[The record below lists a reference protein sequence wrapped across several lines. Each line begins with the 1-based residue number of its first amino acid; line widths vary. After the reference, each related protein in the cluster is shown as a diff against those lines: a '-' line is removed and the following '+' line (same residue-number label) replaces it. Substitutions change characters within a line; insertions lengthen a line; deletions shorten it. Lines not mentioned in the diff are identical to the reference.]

1 MFFGRSTAEMFYIF
15 YMVLDF
21 IGLKN
26 GQNRKNV
33 SAVIVS
39 FKTGQDGGSCQQLRI
54 YRGNRE
60 ADMQTIISSAIDVQW
75 SKMYYDP

>member
-1 MFFGRSTAEMFYIF
+1 M
-15 YMVLDF
+15 
-21 IGLKN
+21 
-26 GQNRKNV
+26 
-33 SAVIVS
+33 IVS

-75 SKMYYDP
+75 SKMTADEMIAHMFGPIDGRRNEASMLRESHVE